1 MNLPRLPEGLNVL
14 CSETWVRSVVIAS
27 LISLTVL
34 ATGCA
39 SSQKDASRSETLVLE
54 PLSISEPVQLRL
66 NPSVGVAEKTRYF
79 SQSTAQSYEDG
90 EIRHRKEESVEF
102 TAVTRALRVDAEKH
116 SFVQETETIEKD
128 GPIGLH
134 AYGLPEKDESLEF
147 ELQTNGRV
155 LRVGKY
161 PPMTI
166 FYVPAVSL
174 PDEPVRQGDTWEMQ
188 TGWVTLEDRVPLEM
202 SMVSILKGFYRCG
215 TQRCADIE
223 VSGSVTLLE
232 KRELSSPNSPH
243 FYSRFQ
249 GRLLLSLETGSVVWS
264 LVKSQDRVEAG
275 SVQKNETSCM
285 ESILVEPV
293 AFKADTRDK
302 PKCSVQ
308 N

>member
-1 MNLPRLPEGLNVL
+1 MFVG
-14 CSETWVRSVVIAS
+14 S
-27 LISLTVL
+27 LSCAVL
-34 ATGCA
+34 ACGCA
-39 SSQKDASRSETLVLE
+39 SSQKDAFRNQTLNLE
-54 PLSISEPVQLRL
+54 SISLTQPVPLRL
-66 NPSVGVAEKTRYF
+66 NPTIGVSEKTRYF
-79 SQSTAQSYEDG
+79 SQSIAQSFEDG

-102 TAVTRALRVDAEKH
+102 TSVSRALKIDSDKQIIL
-116 SFVQETETIEKD
+116 QEIETVEKD
-128 GPIGLH
+128 GLIGLH
-134 AYGLPEKDESLEF
+134 AYGLPEKDEALEF

-174 PDEPVRQGDTWEMQ
+174 PDEPVQQGDTWEMRI
-188 TGWVTLEDRVPLEM
+188 GWLTLEDRVPLEM
-202 SMVSILKGFYRCG
+202 SMVSILKGFYKCG
-215 TQRCADIE
+215 MQRCADIE
-223 VSGSVTLLE
+223 VSGSVALIE
-232 KRELSSPNSPH
+232 NREATASNSTH

-275 SVQKNETSCM
+275 SVQKNESSCM
-285 ESILVEPV
+285 EAILVEPV
-293 AFKADTRDK
+293 AFKTDTRDK